1 VSSFFDTASDSI
13 SGAASQTTGVLMRV
27 DLHLHSTFSD
37 GLNTPTRLVE
47 MAVEK
52 KLAAIS
58 LTDHDC
64 LDGVEEAVSAGE
76 SHSLEVLPGVELS
89 CEFRGRDLHI
99 LGYGVDRTHVEF
111 QEMLKQFR
119 ETRHQRGIKI
129 IEKLNAL
136 GVSIDAEEVIKKSG
150 EGSLGRPHIAAVLAE
165 KGIVSTPTQ
174 AFDKYIAEGG
184 PAYVPKYK
192 MTPAEAIRYIRMA
205 RGLAFM
211 AHPGMFLENSEE
223 LHALMREG
231 FDGIEIYHPKH
242 SADTV
247 RRLKAIADKHG
258 LLTSGG
264 SDFHGFATRDLPL
277 GALDIPYEV
286 LGKINQRLGRGV

>member
-1 VSSFFDTASDSI
+1 
-13 SGAASQTTGVLMRV
+13 MRV

-37 GLNTPTRLVE
+37 GLNTPTELVE
-47 MAVEK
+47 MAAEK
-52 KLAAIS
+52 DLAAIS

-64 LDGVEEAVSAGE
+64 VDGLKEAVAAGE
-76 SHSLEVLPGVELS
+76 SRALEVLSGVELS

-99 LGYGVDRTHVEF
+99 LGYGVDPGHVEF
-111 QEMLKQFR
+111 QNMLTQFR

-205 RGLAFM
+205 GGLAFV
-211 AHPGMFLENSEE
+211 AHPGIFLENAEE
-223 LHALMREG
+223 LYALMEEG

-242 SADTV
+242 GTETV

-258 LLTSGG
+258 LLVSGG
-264 SDFHGFATRDLPL
+264 SDFHGFGTRDLPL
-277 GALDIPYEV
+277 GALDIPYDV
-286 LGKINQRLGRGV
+286 LDKINRRLRRGG

>member
-1 VSSFFDTASDSI
+1 
-13 SGAASQTTGVLMRV
+13 MRI
-27 DLHLHSTFSD
+27 DLHLHSRFSD
-37 GLNTPTRLVE
+37 GLNTPTELVE

-52 KLAAIS
+52 KLSAIS

-64 LDGVEEAVSAGE
+64 LDGVKEAVVAGE
-76 SHSLEVLPGVELS
+76 RNAIEVLAGVELS

-99 LGYGVDRTHVEF
+99 LGYGVEPAHLEF
-111 QEMLKQFR
+111 QNMLKQFR

-136 GVSIDAEEVIKKSG
+136 GVSIDATDVIKKSG

-205 RGLAFM
+205 GGLAFM
-211 AHPGMFLENSEE
+211 AHPGIFLENTEE
-223 LHALMREG
+223 LHALMDEG

-242 SADTV
+242 GAETV

-258 LLTSGG
+258 LLVSGG
-264 SDFHGFATRDLPL
+264 SDFHGFATRDLPI
-277 GALDIPYEV
+277 GALDIPYDV
-286 LGKINQRLGRGV
+286 LERINRRLDCGE